1 MAIYYGINSSY
12 ASTLFSSL
20 NTSNNSFSNLSGLMQ
35 DYAGIKNGSYGKLL
49 RKYYSSDS
57 TTEDTSSAK
66 KDKYTTTTS
75 KDSTKTLK
83 AVEQNTE
90 ELKSSAD
97 KLIKAGTGSVF
108 QKTNVTDENGKET
121 RTYDKDKIY
130 SAVKDFVSNY
140 NRVLD
145 TTDDVR
151 TSSIKSN
158 RNAMM
163 NITKAN
169 AALLSSTGITADK
182 DGRLSMDE
190 TKFKSSDMSA
200 AKSLFNGTG
209 SYAYQVSAKASMINY
224 NAETEQKKANTY
236 TNNGAYS
243 YNYSAGSLY
252 DDMF

>member
-20 NTSNNSFSNLSGLMQ
+20 NTSNNSFSNLSGLVQ

-49 RKYYSSDS
+49 RKYYSSES

-108 QKTNVTDENGKET
+108 QKTNVTDEKPELMI
-121 RTYDKDKIY
+121 KIR
-130 SAVKDFVSNY
+130 F
-140 NRVLD
+140 
-145 TTDDVR
+145 TVR
-151 TSSIKSN
+151 
-158 RNAMM
+158 
-163 NITKAN
+163 
-169 AALLSSTGITADK
+169 
-182 DGRLSMDE
+182 
-190 TKFKSSDMSA
+190 
-200 AKSLFNGTG
+200 
-209 SYAYQVSAKASMINY
+209 
-224 NAETEQKKANTY
+224 
-236 TNNGAYS
+236 
-243 YNYSAGSLY
+243 
-252 DDMF
+252 

>member
-20 NTSNNSFSNLSGLMQ
+20 NTSNNSFCNLSGLVQ

-57 TTEDTSSAK
+57 MTEDTSSAK

-108 QKTNVTDENGKET
+108 QKTTVTDENGKET

-140 NRVLD
+140 NKVLD

-169 AALLSSTGITADK
+169 ADLLSSVGITADK

>member
-1 MAIYYGINSSY
+1 
-12 ASTLFSSL
+12 
-20 NTSNNSFSNLSGLMQ
+20 
-35 DYAGIKNGSYGKLL
+35 
-49 RKYYSSDS
+49 
-57 TTEDTSSAK
+57 
-66 KDKYTTTTS
+66 
-75 KDSTKTLK
+75 
-83 AVEQNTE
+83 
-90 ELKSSAD
+90 
-97 KLIKAGTGSVF
+97 
-108 QKTNVTDENGKET
+108 
-121 RTYDKDKIY
+121 
-130 SAVKDFVSNY
+130 
-140 NRVLD
+140 
-145 TTDDVR
+145 
-151 TSSIKSN
+151 
-158 RNAMM
+158 M

-236 TNNGAYS
+236 THNGAYS